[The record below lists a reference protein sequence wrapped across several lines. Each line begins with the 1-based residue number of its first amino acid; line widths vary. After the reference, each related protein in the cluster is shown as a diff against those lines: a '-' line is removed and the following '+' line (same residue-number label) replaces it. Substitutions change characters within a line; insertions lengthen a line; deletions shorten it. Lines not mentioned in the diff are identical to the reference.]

1 MKKDRHLHLSV
12 AVATCLTLF
21 TLACTGPVGS
31 WGDRELGR
39 EEFEAGLADLGP
51 DAEAQARFSPEAME
65 AAVLASLTNRVLAAD
80 TISRLGP
87 VAVFETARF
96 SNVMLQVRSRELGRS
111 LSPRAQ
117 NLTEAQAREATT
129 VYETEVIYLPGAT
142 YFSNGQWWPS
152 PDLAS
157 TGAQLKARLAASP
170 NWRTEGE
177 PSLGYSVIGIS
188 WNSPHRT
195 HMREVSGL
203 SKGGMAGPV
212 VQNGGMLFFKL
223 KGVKAPP
230 RDELAAAL
238 RREDYRS
245 DVAQAVGL
253 MRRQAWRDSLKG
265 RSEDSA
271 LWKWNGGEGL
281 GRALSRASNDHAAG
295 LWEGAVGDREK
306 ARDLVVGL
314 MNASPLVVFRQNLP
328 QTATARTIPP
338 PSLPG
343 LALARW
349 WDRLVAGST
358 TSLYNKG
365 LADLAGAVALG
376 PSGKKSDMAKRATLA
391 NRAHRR
397 LAQTWGGHRAT
408 WAQAISHGR
417 AFMKFG
423 DYEKARWW
431 FAKALGA
438 SGRRPGELK
447 ALLSPKS
454 PGDREALIWFE
465 TLGASFDSTWVP
477 LLLER
482 VGDKTLPDEP
492 KVLAIEALGRLP
504 DRGQNPLLN
513 GIYRNTNEVWGVRL
527 MAAKALERLTGR
539 RFPLDNPGAR

>member
-1 MKKDRHLHLSV
+1 MKKDRRWTLLV
-12 AVATCLTLF
+12 ALAATLTLS
-21 TLACTGPVGS
+21 CTGPVGT
-31 WGDRELGR
+31 WGDHELSLR
-39 EEFEAGLADLGP
+39 DFEAGLADLGS

-65 AAVLASLTNRVLAAD
+65 AAVLASLTNRVLAGDA
-80 TISRLGP
+80 ISRLGP
-87 VAVFETARF
+87 RAIFETPNF

-111 LSPRAQ
+111 LTPRAQ

-129 VYETEVIYLPGAT
+129 VYETEVIFLPGAT

-152 PDLAS
+152 TDLAS
-157 TGAQLKARLAASP
+157 TGAELKTRLAVSP
-170 NWRTEGE
+170 NWRGEGG
-177 PSLGYSVIGIS
+177 PSLGYSVIGVS

-195 HMREVSGL
+195 HMAEISGL

-212 VQNGGMLFFKL
+212 VQNGGMLFQKL
-223 KGVKAPP
+223 VAVKPLP

-238 RREDYRS
+238 RREDFRS
-245 DVAQAVGL
+245 EVAQAVGF
-253 MRRQAWRDSLKG
+253 MRRQAWRKSLG
-265 RSEDSA
+265 ARGENDA
-271 LWKWNGGEGL
+271 LWNWNGGEGL
-281 GRALSRASNDHAAG
+281 GRALSRASNDHAARV
-295 LWEGAVGDREK
+295 WEGAVGDGDK
-306 ARDLVVGL
+306 ALEAVVGL

-328 QTATARTIPP
+328 KTATARTIPP

-343 LALARW
+343 PVTARW
-349 WDRLVAGST
+349 WDRLVGGNGT
-358 TSLYNKG
+358 FLYNKG

-376 PSGKKSDMAKRATLA
+376 PSGKKADMAKRASLA

-397 LAQTWGGHRAT
+397 LAQTWGGPRAT

-447 ALLSPKS
+447 ALLTPKS
-454 PGDREALIWFE
+454 HPDREALIWFE
-465 TLGASFDSTWVP
+465 TLGASLDSTWVP
-477 LLLER
+477 LLMER
-482 VGDKTLPDEP
+482 VGDKTMADEP

-504 DRGQNPLLN
+504 DRGQTTLLN
-513 GIYRNTNEVWGVRL
+513 EIYRNTNEVWGVRL